1 MGRGNCCTFREHEGL
16 FYVDKDFLD
25 AYSRYIDEDDA
36 WESRLKGELDFT
48 ELTDPAWGYDETES
62 QYNLDAAI
70 SNFKSR
76 IMARFK
82 SFRPCDTWV
91 KYREAHAIL
100 ENSLFYIAVEDN
112 EWSWAFELIQK
123 EDPYDD
129 HLSGLLAKHCQ
140 RYLDGI
146 RDALFEDFES
156 LGTYGCAWTHGTIHR
171 EDFRKSA

>member
-1 MGRGNCCTFREHEGL
+1 MGRGNCCTFGKHEGL
-16 FYVDKDFLD
+16 FYVDNDYLD
-25 AYSRYIDEDDA
+25 VFSRYIEEDDA
-36 WESRLKGELDFT
+36 WESRLKGELDFN

-123 EDPYDD
+123 EDP
-129 HLSGLLAKHCQ
+129 LRRPLVRSPGKALPEISG
-140 RYLDGI
+140 RYP
-146 RDALFEDFES
+146 
-156 LGTYGCAWTHGTIHR
+156 GCPV
-171 EDFRKSA
+171 